1 LPPPGYWQA
10 SDGNWYPPQLAGP
23 QPAMQTPKSG
33 MPGWAIGCL
42 VAAGIV
48 IVLGIAAAVV
58 LGVVVNEAA
67 EEFTRQTGQASD
79 ADFDL
84 AIESCETSE
93 FDITE
98 ASGVITNTST
108 TRQGFEV
115 EVRFT
120 DADNTLVEE
129 SVTFVDAID
138 PGQSARWTVTAF
150 EKATGPVLCDTL
162 VRYSIFD

>member
-1 LPPPGYWQA
+1 MQA
-10 SDGNWYPPQLAGP
+10 
-23 QPAMQTPKSG
+23 PKSG

-48 IVLGIAAAVV
+48 LVLGIAAAVF
-58 LGVVVNEAA
+58 LGAVVNEAA
-67 EEFTRQTGQASD
+67 EEFGRQTGRASD

-84 AIESCETSE
+84 EVESCETGE
-93 FDITE
+93 FDLTE
-98 ASGVITNTST
+98 ATGVITNTST
-108 TRQGFEV
+108 VRQGFEV

-150 EKATGPVLCDTL
+150 EEASGQVRCDTA